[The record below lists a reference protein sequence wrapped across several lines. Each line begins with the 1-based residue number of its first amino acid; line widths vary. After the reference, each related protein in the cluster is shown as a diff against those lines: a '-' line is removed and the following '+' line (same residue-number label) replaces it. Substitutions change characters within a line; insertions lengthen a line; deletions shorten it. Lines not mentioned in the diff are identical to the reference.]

1 MNKNQSRVDY
11 MISDFLKKNFKKVFN
26 FIRSFLILIYYFI
39 FLYLFLFM
47 FFSLFISRENIIK
60 FFHFNYFIVA
70 SESMQDKFEVGDCVI
85 VKKISD
91 KGRQNLKKSSS
102 LESKDGDVIIFN
114 VDNEKFPNSDLS
126 QKIIIHRVVDNKI
139 VEKYV
144 TTKGDN
150 NSDILI
156 FEKKIPYKNILAKP
170 ILKISYKHVFWIKCI
185 MFIIASYLLICL
197 LIDIVKIVL
206 KSC

>member
-11 MISDFLKKNFKKVFN
+11 MLSDFLKKNFKKVFN

-91 KGRQNLKKSSS
+91 KGRQSLKKSSS